1 MNAIFIGIIIGT
13 VLGSIGTIG
22 YILIKKLIE
31 FEVKDRLP

>member
-22 YILIKKLIE
+22 YIFIKKLIE